1 MKSLKD
7 ILYNVRLIEVSGDM
21 ESEISSIAFDSRDAV
36 NGGLFVAIQGTQFDG
51 HDFIESAIKN
61 GVTAIVCKYAPI
73 VPDNVALIKVEDPSG
88 ALGIIASNWFNNPS
102 KKLELIGVTGTNG
115 KTTTAT
121 LLHNVFTRLGYRSG
135 LFSTVTNMI
144 GEKEFEA
151 THTTP
156 DPIILNSMLSKMV
169 EEGCTHCFM
178 EVSSHS
184 IIQQRIN
191 GLEFKGAI
199 FTNIS
204 HDHLDYHG
212 SFDAYIKAK
221 KLFFDTLPSSAFA
234 LVNADDKRGKIM
246 IQNTKAHK
254 VTFGLKNIADYK
266 ARVLSN
272 TFEGLELNIG
282 GNEIWF
288 NMIGDFN
295 AYNILSVYGAS
306 VESGKSEEEVL
317 TVLSDVRPAPGRFE
331 QIKSDSNIIGIV
343 DYAHTPDALENVLRT
358 IQVIRTGN
366 EKVITVVGCGGD
378 RDKEKRPVMAS
389 VACKLS
395 DKVIFTSDNPRSED
409 PEIII
414 EEMKTGVSPIDY
426 KKTLSLVNRE
436 EAIKT
441 ACMMAVDKDI
451 ILVAG
456 KGHETYQEINGKR
469 LPFDDKVILEK
480 MLELTKQ

>member
-7 ILYNVRLIEVSGDM
+7 ILYNVRLVEVSGNM
-21 ESEISSIAFDSRDAV
+21 EMEIGSIAFDSREV
-36 NGGLFVAIQGTQFDG
+36 LNGGLFVAIQGTQADG
-51 HDFIESAIKN
+51 HDYIESAVEN
-61 GVTAIVCKYAPI
+61 GAAAIVCKFAPV
-73 VPDNVALIKVEDPSG
+73 VPDDIALIKVEDPSQ

-102 KKLELIGVTGTNG
+102 GKLDLIGITGTNG
-115 KTTTAT
+115 KTTTAN
-121 LLHNVFTRLGYRSG
+121 LLHNVFTRLGYPSG
-135 LFSTVTNMI
+135 LFSTVKNMI
-144 GEKEFEA
+144 GETEYEA
-151 THTTP
+151 TLTTP
-156 DPIILNSMLSKMV
+156 DPISLNSMLSKMI
-169 EEGCTHCFM
+169 EDGCTHCFM

-184 IIQQRIN
+184 LIQQRIN

-221 KLFFDTLPSSAFA
+221 KLFFDQLPSSAFA

-254 VTFGLKNIADYK
+254 VTFGLKNMADYK
-266 ARVLSN
+266 ARILSN

-282 GNEIWF
+282 GSEVWF
-288 NMIGDFN
+288 NMVGEFN
-295 AYNILSVYGAS
+295 AYNILSVFGAS
-306 VESGKSEEEVL
+306 IECGKNKEDVL
-317 TVLSDVRPAPGRFE
+317 TVLSDAKAAPGRFE
-331 QIKSDSNIIGIV
+331 QIKSASNITGII
-343 DYAHTPDALENVLRT
+343 DYAHTPDALNNVLRT
-358 IQVIRTGN
+358 IQSIRTGN

-389 VACKLS
+389 IACKLS

-414 EEMKTGVSPIDY
+414 KEMKTGVSPIDY

-441 ACMMAVDKDI
+441 ACMIAEDKDI

-456 KGHETYQEINGKR
+456 KGHETYQEIKGER
-469 LPFDDKVILEK
+469 IPFDDKVILEK
-480 MLELTKQ
+480 MLDLTKQ